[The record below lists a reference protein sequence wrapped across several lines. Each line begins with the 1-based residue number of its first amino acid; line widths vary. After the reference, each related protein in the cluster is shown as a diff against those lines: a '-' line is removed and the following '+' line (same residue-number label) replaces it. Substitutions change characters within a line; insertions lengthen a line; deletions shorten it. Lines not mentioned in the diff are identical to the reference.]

1 MRTPKPQLG
10 LGIDLLD
17 SASKQKALA
26 LRRKQVAELFGAYC
40 SDVRTFVQELAGTI
54 KGNGM
59 VGLHPFM
66 VADAYDGKLDKIVA
80 VLMSALIPM
89 KRVGLLERVGMM
101 RRLLGGSPTD
111 FISGRY
117 KIIDYAQFYK
127 GVGCTQ
133 WQLQQWADI
142 IYKSLM
148 GGEDM
153 LLSNIGFYKES
164 EGFNGT
170 PAFEDSYS
178 EAVFWLSERFLGV
191 DPPTI
196 PLPRTRS
203 VRELLRALV
212 PREKMIGHDE
222 AASFFRLEYPAKI
235 WYAACGRDILYQTHY
250 DDIYKMERNLKKKFT
265 RGTYM
270 DRYER
275 WRFRTLFLKPLYKDL
290 EEMQKGQGC

>member
-10 LGIDLLD
+10 LDIDLMD
-17 SASKQKALA
+17 SALKQKTLA

-40 SDVRTFVQELAGTI
+40 SDVRTFVQELARTI
-54 KGNGM
+54 KYNGM

-66 VADAYDGKLDKIVA
+66 LADAYDDKQDKIVA

-89 KRVGLLERVGMM
+89 KRDGLLERVGTM
-101 RRLLGGSPTD
+101 RRLLGGSPAG

-117 KIIDYAQFYK
+117 KIIDYTQYYK
-127 GVGCTQ
+127 GIGCTK
-133 WQLQQWADI
+133 WQLQQWVDI
-142 IYKSLM
+142 LYKSLM

-170 PAFEDSYS
+170 PAFEDCYS
-178 EAVFWLSERFLGV
+178 EAVFWLSERFLDS
-191 DPPTI
+191 DPASI

-212 PREKMIGHDE
+212 PRERMIGHED
-222 AASFFRLEYPAKI
+222 AAKLFKLDYPAMI
-235 WYAACGRDILYQTHY
+235 WYAACGRDLLYQTHY
-250 DDIYKMERNLKKKFT
+250 DDIYKMERNLKMKFS
-265 RGTYM
+265 RGTPM
-270 DRYER
+270 GRYER

-290 EEMQKGQGC
+290 EEMRNEQ